1 MSSPLYT
8 GIMRLKV
15 KDIPALRDKIA
26 LEQGGKCW
34 ICKIDLSTVTACLD
48 HDHSPHS
55 GRCRSVLCS
64 NCNGLEGRFFRLARR
79 GKRER
84 TEMDF
89 VKSIVAYW
97 EHHAQNP
104 RAEIHPSHR
113 TPDEK
118 RIARNKKARERRKR
132 S

>member
-1 MSSPLYT
+1 
-8 GIMRLKV
+8 MRLKP
-15 KDIPALRDKIA
+15 KDIPLLRDKLA
-26 LEQGGKCW
+26 KEQGGKCW
-34 ICKIDLSTVTACLD
+34 ICQIELSKVVPTLD
-48 HDHSPHS
+48 HSHQT
-55 GRCRSVLCS
+55 GFCRSTLCQ
-64 NCNGLEGRFFRLARR
+64 NCNGLEGRVFNLARR
-79 GKRER
+79 GKRQR

-97 EHHAQNP
+97 EYHAQNP

-113 TPDEK
+113 TPEEK